1 MFRIGI
7 IKELFMILTTK
18 RKSKKGFTLVEIIVV
33 LVIIAVLAAIAIP
46 AMTGWIDKASE
57 RSSLTEARAVILAAE
72 SLLVILYGEAPEV
85 IGILDPSWP
94 DYDTGIGDDDF
105 NPTNIAADMAEV
117 PGENIKKI
125 KSEGVKVVELVY
137 EKGNYRT
144 TYIKGDGFSFEKL

>member
-1 MFRIGI
+1 MKIQGG
-7 IKELFMILTTK
+7 

-33 LVIIAVLAAIAIP
+33 LVIIAVLAAVAIP

-57 RSSLTEARAVILAAE
+57 RSSLTEARAVILATE
-72 SLLVILYGEAPEV
+72 SLLITLYGEAPEV
-85 IGILDPSWP
+85 IDMMDSLDPSWP
-94 DYDTGIGDDDF
+94 PYDTSIGDDF

-144 TYIKGDGFSFEKL
+144 TYTKNDGFSFEKL

>member
-1 MFRIGI
+1 MKIQGG
-7 IKELFMILTTK
+7 

-46 AMTGWIDKASE
+46 AMTGWIDRANE
-57 RSSLTEARAVILAAE
+57 RSSLTEARVVILAAE
-72 SLLVILYGEAPEV
+72 SLLVTLYGEAPEV
-85 IGILDPSWP
+85 IVMLDGQTQWP
-94 DYDTGIGDDDF
+94 DYVGNLDPNDF
-105 NPTNIAADMAEV
+105 NPTNIAADMADV

-144 TYIKGDGFSFEKL
+144 TYIKGDGFSFERF